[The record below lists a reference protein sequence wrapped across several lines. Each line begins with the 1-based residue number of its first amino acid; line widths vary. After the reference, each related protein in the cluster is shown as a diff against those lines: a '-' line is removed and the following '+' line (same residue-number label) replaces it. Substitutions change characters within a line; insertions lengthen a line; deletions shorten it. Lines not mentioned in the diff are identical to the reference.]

1 MLESTRLL
9 ASSYA
14 TACDQSQKTGLNK
27 NNTMVAFYEN
37 RLIVHINALPLVV
50 TLVAEPE
57 GNAGLLM
64 QLAPDVTTVLEPL
77 RVQIQQLESQM
88 GGN

>member
-1 MLESTRLL
+1 MI
-9 ASSYA
+9 
-14 TACDQSQKTGLNK
+14 
-27 NNTMVAFYEN
+27 AFYDN

-50 TLVAEPE
+50 TLAAESDA
-57 GNAGLLM
+57 NAGLLM
-64 QLAPDVTTVLEPL
+64 QLAPDVITVLEPL